1 MVLIKRGKKTTK
13 RSRRTNRI
21 TKKKNPRYNPDYERM
36 KEKQKRV
43 GTYLGRRYTFPS
55 EIVKA
60 FNVIKT
66 WTEGITAGHIEKRDG
81 RDWTIHEQL
90 CHVQSEITEVY
101 EAIRWSKCDKEITE
115 EMVDIVLSAFTL
127 FNIYRSNKLRAMPKL
142 TYDMLVDV
150 AVNDVVSRVQG
161 RLKDNNYNMGSRV
174 GKLEE

>member
-1 MVLIKRGKKTTK
+1 MKKKT
-13 RSRRTNRI
+13 RTIRKLPWDR
-21 TKKKNPRYNPDYERM
+21 KKKNPRYNPDYERM
-36 KEKQKRV
+36 KKKQKRV

-60 FNVIKT
+60 FHTIKT
-66 WTEGITAGHIEKRDG
+66 WTEGITASHIEKRGG

-101 EAIRWSKCDKEITE
+101 EAIRWSKCDKEISE
-115 EMVDIVLSAFTL
+115 EMVDIIFSAFTL
-127 FNIYRSNKLRAMPKL
+127 FNIYRSNKLRAMPKVV
-142 TYDMLVDV
+142 YDGLIDD
-150 AVNDVVSRVQG
+150 AVQTVLLRVQG